1 MVPGIPPPSRAMCW
15 SSHRTNCVRVSVS
28 VSIHWQLP
36 AWGVRACVR
45 PPEHEVEELVVCALA
60 QLRPDVEDVLTP
72 HQPSAI
78 RVQAIKDVLA

>member
-1 MVPGIPPPSRAMCW
+1 MGC
-15 SSHRTNCVRVSVS
+15 
-28 VSIHWQLP
+28 
-36 AWGVRACVR
+36 VRACVR